1 MYSDIP
7 MDKVT
12 CTSTLQDYW
21 KLKFLILTLYRA
33 AKEQLFPK
41 EPMESETLCARGREW
56 HYCCVK
62 VTGERGTD
70 SCIKFQWSKKKV
82 LRKVL
87 KNSRGV
93 EKSSWNG

>member
-1 MYSDIP
+1 

-41 EPMESETLCARGREW
+41 EPMESETLCARGRE
-56 HYCCVK
+56 
-62 VTGERGTD
+62 
-70 SCIKFQWSKKKV
+70 
-82 LRKVL
+82 
-87 KNSRGV
+87 
-93 EKSSWNG
+93 